1 MITLFL
7 AFNLFQPGVA
17 FDIETIRLIGTANQM
32 TGFFMKCNTGM
43 IILIYVW
50 LTFDMGCACISLR
63 NFPSVMELFYESR

>member
-1 MITLFL
+1 MITLLL

-43 IILIYVW
+43 KWVNTSFALV
-50 LTFDMGCACISLR
+50 
-63 NFPSVMELFYESR
+63 